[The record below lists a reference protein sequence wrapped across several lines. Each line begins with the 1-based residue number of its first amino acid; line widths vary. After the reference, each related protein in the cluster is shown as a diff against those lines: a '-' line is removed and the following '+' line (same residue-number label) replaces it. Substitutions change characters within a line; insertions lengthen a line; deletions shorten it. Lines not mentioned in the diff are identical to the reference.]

1 MIIPVCCIHNFML
14 QNYIA
19 SCVLL
24 VYKLQR
30 CVPKLRILLLMIV
43 FQKVC
48 KSQIF
53 YFCNG
58 TIKNE
63 YLWNLHMN
71 KSRK

>member
-30 CVPKLRILLLMIV
+30 CVPKLRILLLIHERGINDSV
-43 FQKVC
+43 PNTAHVK
-48 KSQIF
+48 K
-53 YFCNG
+53 
-58 TIKNE
+58 
-63 YLWNLHMN
+63 
-71 KSRK
+71 

>member
-30 CVPKLRILLLMIV
+30 CVPKLRILLLIQIV
-43 FQKVC
+43 YPKVC
-48 KSQIF
+48 IALLFSYLQI
-53 YFCNG
+53 Y
-58 TIKNE
+58 
-63 YLWNLHMN
+63 
-71 KSRK
+71 